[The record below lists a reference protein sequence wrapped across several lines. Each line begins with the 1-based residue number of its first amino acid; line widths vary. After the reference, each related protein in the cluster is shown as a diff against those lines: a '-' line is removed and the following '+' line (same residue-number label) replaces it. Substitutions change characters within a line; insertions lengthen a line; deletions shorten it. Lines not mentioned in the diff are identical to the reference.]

1 MSLKTIAIVGG
12 GFAGVACA
20 RTLRASLSK
29 TEARVVLFSE
39 ENYMVFQ
46 PLLAEVAGC
55 SIAPEVP
62 ATPLRVALPG
72 VECRREKVLDIHL
85 AENSLVYEG
94 FDGLK
99 RNFAY
104 DHVVIACGSSVNLSA
119 VPGMADHAF
128 PFRSVSDAVALRH
141 QISQQLE
148 HAAISEDAGQ
158 RRFFLTFAVIG
169 GGFSGVEVAGE
180 VNDLL
185 RAARRYYP
193 TIQEGETKVILIHSR
208 AQLLP
213 EVSSSLREYTKEK
226 MIANGVQVVLN
237 TRVKQVTGEG
247 ITLSDGTFFRAATV
261 VGTTGS
267 APHPFVERMAS
278 EKDKGR
284 LKTAPDLSLP
294 KHQNAWAIGDCAA
307 IVNAFDG
314 EQSPPTGQFAE
325 RQGKQCAANIIGLLN
340 GKQTKPFSFRPLGMM
355 CSIGGHN
362 AVAEVMGF
370 QLSGFL
376 AWWFWRGVY
385 LMKLPSLS
393 RKMKVGL
400 DWAWELIFSRDITSI
415 RIDHANRVQDA
426 FISAGTYVF
435 RKGDPATDFY
445 VIEKGEVEVLRQLD
459 DDSSPVA
466 VALFGPGDFFGE
478 MALVE
483 DRPRG
488 ASVRARTD
496 VELTVIGKSMFA
508 KMSRVLAPLHQQ
520 VATAIRKRTTMQ
532 QRLPL
537 SSAILK
543 STPLAQV
550 LEPLPFTPLS
560 QHCSFED
567 AVAQFQEQKAD
578 FFCVVDGKAQL
589 SGLVTRTDL
598 LAALDR
604 ASAIP
609 EAERGRL
616 GVTEIMSANPLWVT
630 LADTPLLVAE
640 VMRERG
646 LKRLPVV
653 HSLSDR
659 RLAGHVR
666 LERLMDLVLRGL
678 NSQSKQLGALTSA
691 LKASQVQAGQSDIGQ
706 YPIGQGPINSLHPV
720 LAEDTVMENSSIES

>member
-1 MSLKTIAIVGG
+1 MSPKTIAIVGG

-20 RTLRASLSK
+20 RALRGSLSK
-29 TEARVVLFSE
+29 DDARIVLFSE

-62 ATPLRVALPG
+62 ATPLRVALPD

-85 AENSLVYEG
+85 SDNSLVYEG

-99 RNFAY
+99 RSFVY

-128 PFRSVSDAVALRH
+128 PFRTVSDAVALRH

-148 HAAISEDAGQ
+148 HAAISEDPEQ

-193 TIQEGETKVILIHSR
+193 SIQEGETQVILIHSR
-208 AQLLP
+208 GQLLP
-213 EVSSSLREYTKEK
+213 EVSSSLREYTKAK
-226 MIANGVQVVLN
+226 MVANGVKVVLN

-247 ITLSDGTFFRAATV
+247 VTLSDGTFFKAATV

-267 APHPFVERMAS
+267 APHPFVERMQSA
-278 EKDKGR
+278 KDKGR
-284 LKTAPDLSLP
+284 LVTSPDLSLP
-294 KHQNAWAIGDCAA
+294 NYRNAWAIGDCAA

-314 EQSPPTGQFAE
+314 EMSPPTGQFAE
-325 RQGKQCAANIIGLLN
+325 RQGKQCAANIVRSIRGGKN
-340 GKQTKPFSFRPLGMM
+340 GSETKPFSFKPLGMM

-370 QLSGFL
+370 QLSGFF
-376 AWWFWRGVY
+376 AWWCWRGVY

-426 FISAGTYVF
+426 FISAGSYVF

-459 DDSSPVA
+459 NEQSPEV

-496 VELTVIGKSMFA
+496 VELTIIGKSMFA

-520 VATAIRKRTTMQ
+520 VASAIRKRTTMQ
-532 QRLPL
+532 QRLPK

-543 STPLAQV
+543 ATRLEAVVEMLPVTPM
-550 LEPLPFTPLS
+550 LETCTF
-560 QHCSFED
+560 HE
-567 AVAQFQEQKAD
+567 AVAQFQDLKAD
-578 FFCVVDGKAQL
+578 FFCVVDAKAQL
-589 SGLVTRTDL
+589 CGMLTRTDL
-598 LAALDR
+598 LSAMDR
-604 ASAIP
+604 ASALD
-609 EAERGRL
+609 ESERGQL
-616 GVTEIMSANPLWVT
+616 KVSEIMTQNPLWVT

-659 RLAGHVR
+659 RLAGYVR
-666 LERLMDLVLRGL
+666 LESLMDLILRSLAAQGL
-678 NSQSKQLGALTSA
+678 SSRGASAPAEEIRLLAQSLDA
-691 LKASQVQAGQSDIGQ
+691 KASRQITAQPEA
-706 YPIGQGPINSLHPV
+706 
-720 LAEDTVMENSSIES
+720 ASIES

>member
-20 RTLRASLSK
+20 RALRGSLSK
-29 TEARVVLFSE
+29 DDARIVLFSE

-62 ATPLRVALPG
+62 ATPLRVALPD

-99 RNFAY
+99 RSFAY
-104 DHVVIACGSSVNLSA
+104 DHVVVACGSSVNLSA

-128 PFRSVSDAVALRH
+128 PFRTVSDAVALRH

-148 HAAISEDAGQ
+148 HAAISEDPEQ

-185 RAARRYYP
+185 HAARRYYP
-193 TIQEGETKVILIHSR
+193 SIQAGETQVILIHSR
-208 AQLLP
+208 GQLLP
-213 EVSSSLREYTKEK
+213 EVSSSLREYTKTK
-226 MIANGVQVVLN
+226 MVANGVKVVLN

-247 ITLSDGTFFRAATV
+247 VTLSDGTFFKAATV

-267 APHPFVERMAS
+267 APHPFVERMQSA
-278 EKDKGR
+278 KDKGR
-284 LKTAPDLSLP
+284 LVTSADLSLP
-294 KHQNAWAIGDCAA
+294 DYRNAWAIGDCAA

-314 EQSPPTGQFAE
+314 EMSPPTGQFAE
-325 RQGKQCAANIIGLLN
+325 RQGKQCAANIIRCMKGSE
-340 GKQTKPFSFRPLGMM
+340 TKPFSFRPLGMM

-376 AWWFWRGVY
+376 AWWCWRGVY

-426 FISAGTYVF
+426 FVSAGSYVF

-445 VIEKGEVEVLRQLD
+445 VIEKGEVEVLRQLEEHH
-459 DDSSPVA
+459 SPEV

-496 VELTVIGKSMFA
+496 VELTIIGKSMFA

-520 VATAIRKRTTMQ
+520 VAAAIRKRTTMQ
-532 QRLPL
+532 QRLPK

-543 STPLAQV
+543 ETRLEAVVEMLPVTPM
-550 LEPLPFTPLS
+550 LENCTFR
-560 QHCSFED
+560 E
-567 AVAQFQEQKAD
+567 AVAQFQDLKAD
-578 FFCVVDGKAQL
+578 FFCVVDSKAQL
-589 SGLVTRTDL
+589 CGLLTRSDL
-598 LAALDR
+598 LAAMDR
-604 ASAIP
+604 ASALD
-609 EAERGRL
+609 ESERGHLR
-616 GVTEIMSANPLWVT
+616 VSEIMTQNPLWVT

-653 HSLSDR
+653 QSLGDR
-659 RLAGHVR
+659 RLAGYVR
-666 LERLMDLVLRGL
+666 LETLMDLVLRSLAVKREAGPNEQIRHL
-678 NSQSKQLGALTSA
+678 ARSIHSSPVN
-691 LKASQVQAGQSDIGQ
+691 ASPA
-706 YPIGQGPINSLHPV
+706 PV
-720 LAEDTVMENSSIES
+720 ATSIEN